1 MKKGAEHI
9 MEYIFETQ
17 NTCARRIKF
26 EINGDIVTNVKFLDG
41 GCPGNLQALPR
52 LVEGMTVDEIE
63 KKIGGI
69 ICGARGTSCADQ
81 LAKAVRKTYDNS
93 KKSA

>member
-1 MKKGAEHI
+1 
-9 MEYIFETQ
+9 MEYIFQTQ
-17 NTCARRIKF
+17 NTCAQAIKF
-26 EINGDIVTNVKFLDG
+26 VLEGNVVTKVEFLGG

-69 ICGARGTSCADQ
+69 NCGRRGTSCADQ
-81 LAKAVRKTYDNS
+81 LAKAVRKAYEES
-93 KKSA
+93 KKTA